1 MEVYGLRKQI
11 LREESNVMPT
21 NNTNNNTNNQQ
32 DQSAPKKSLPTG
44 DIIGKRRG
52 VFELDKKKTKKS

>member
-1 MEVYGLRKQI
+1 
-11 LREESNVMPT
+11 MPT

-32 DQSAPKKSLPTG
+32 NQSAPKKSLPTG

>member
-1 MEVYGLRKQI
+1 
-11 LREESNVMPT
+11 MPT

-32 DQSAPKKSLPTG
+32 NQSAPKKSLPTG

-52 VFELDKKKTKKS
+52 VFELDKKKQRNHDWLRFQASNCS